1 MASRKMTFFEMWRS
15 KKERGELRRRTNQ
28 LRLDPSQMSQL
39 LGDTG
44 VRRALQNS
52 RIEGLLPPI
61 GMEVFRRLTPA
72 SLRWIEQPHE
82 AEEMALEMS
91 ERSEEVTE
99 NNMPKQTSDLETG
112 KPLPIFFGDPSH
124 DLLNTPLEEL
134 DPFYESQ
141 KTFIVV
147 NKDNIVHRFNAE
159 QACYLLSPFNPL
171 RTAAIRIYLHSLFNF
186 FILVTIL
193 TNCVLMTMSDPPAW
207 FKVAERVFTTIY
219 MFEVIIKVVSRG
231 FCFGKFTFLR
241 DPWNWL
247 DGMVISTGF
256 LMEFIDFGKVSVL
269 ATVPRVLKIFAVIPG
284 LKTSV
289 GALVRSLKR
298 LLNVIVLMLLCLSV
312 LALIGLLLFVGDLK
326 RKCVIWPSY
335 EIDNYTDYL
344 QDHVNYY
351 YRSGSL
357 DALLCGNTS
366 DSGRCPE
373 GYTCLKAGN
382 NPNYGYTSF
391 DSFGWSLLSVVRLMS
406 KDYWENLVEMTLRAA
421 GKRFLTFF
429 MLVVFPGCFH
439 VLSLAVAVVAMACC
453 EQEEAA
459 VGQLKQREGEF
470 GQILEA
476 IKRSEEDEGASRA
489 ALSPEPEK
497 KESVEGPDRDQRAC
511 SPCKSADCLLKW
523 NCCGCCRWIKQRLNI
538 FISSPFFDLGV
549 VICLVLNIIFM
560 CMEHYPMTERFSR
573 VLNEAHLVFTLIFAA
588 EMFLKLIAMNLD
600 GYFRVGWNIFDSL
613 LVAISLLELL
623 IVEHLPCVLM
633 MRVFRLAKWWPSFR
647 MLIKLIW
654 TSVRALWD
662 LTLVLLIMVFMFSVV
677 GMQLFQQDYKDN
689 VCRISV
695 DCHLPRWHFN
705 SFFHS
710 VHVIIRVLFGEW
722 IEVTWDCM
730 EVSSRTTCLIFFLM
744 VVVIGNLLLLNL
756 FVTLLLSS
764 FITEAEEKNNLQI
777 VITRINRTLGN
788 LLRKKTQLNPD
799 QADNE
804 KVPRKK
810 YLDSAASHELVLEVQ
825 DRGHLTSESCRAPTA
840 EAEETAEDDEETE
853 IKRYPEDSK
862 EQNGDTPKDC
872 CSNDGTGRVW
882 SNLRRACFSIV
893 QHKCFEYILLIIIL
907 LSSVALAFEDIHL
920 QHRQVLKTVVAR
932 AEQVFTCLFLVEMI
946 LKWIAFGL
954 KKYFTSTWTWIDFL
968 ILQVSVV
975 SLAADRFGF
984 SELGVFQSFRTLRA
998 LGLLRAVSRVQGL
1011 KVVVQALVRTVQSMF
1026 DLLLVVL
1033 VFWLAFSILGVNLF
1047 GGKFHYCSNE
1057 TSQEIISSLYIAN
1070 KSECLLLSMEE
1081 DSPDILWKSTE
1092 LNYDNVLSGYLSLLH
1107 LGLSADCVDVM
1118 YAAVDATW
1126 LESQPVFEYN
1136 SYMYLYFICFII
1148 GSFFT
1153 LNLFIRAVI
1162 DNLHRQKSSGNQI
1175 FITKEQH
1182 KYCMFVKTHM
1192 MKPQEPFPRPQNCCQ
1207 ARLFDLL
1214 TKRPFQVLMA
1224 VVVFLNMVTLM
1235 VVTDQETMEYEE
1247 VLPWLHLVFLIIYT
1261 IEFILKLIGL
1271 RHHYFTSGWNILDF
1285 VVLIFCIVGIFIGE
1299 LFFYSPLF
1307 TVLRV
1312 VHIFRILSWVTGI
1325 RKLLNAFMMS
1335 LPALF
1340 NIGLLYVI
1348 LMFISSLFGMLNF
1361 GYVKKDVRMDDMF
1374 NFETFGS
1381 SVICLLMITT
1391 SASWG
1396 GFLTPIMSTQP
1407 DCDPDMG
1414 NPGSTTRGNCGS
1426 PAVAIV
1432 FFITHICLTF
1442 LLVVCLYLTIILE
1455 TFKSEDGEPLSED
1468 DFQMFYKTWKK
1479 FDPEASQFIRYSE
1492 LSDFCDALQEPL
1504 KIPKTSSIK
1513 LTLTDL
1519 PLLSE
1524 DKVHCSEVLHALTTQ
1539 VLGDLG
1545 MNSMNSIKARLE
1557 EKFMTNSF
1565 KVSCEPISSSLQ
1577 GKQEDVEATILQQRA
1592 DEETAVQSV
1601 QGGVSASE

>member
-1 MASRKMTFFEMWRS
+1 
-15 KKERGELRRRTNQ
+15 
-28 LRLDPSQMSQL
+28 
-39 LGDTG
+39 
-44 VRRALQNS
+44 
-52 RIEGLLPPI
+52 
-61 GMEVFRRLTPA
+61 
-72 SLRWIEQPHE
+72 
-82 AEEMALEMS
+82 
-91 ERSEEVTE
+91 
-99 NNMPKQTSDLETG
+99 
-112 KPLPIFFGDPSH
+112 
-124 DLLNTPLEEL
+124 
-134 DPFYESQ
+134 
-141 KTFIVV
+141 
-147 NKDNIVHRFNAE
+147 
-159 QACYLLSPFNPL
+159 
-171 RTAAIRIYLHSLFNF
+171 
-186 FILVTIL
+186 
-193 TNCVLMTMSDPPAW
+193 
-207 FKVAERVFTTIY
+207 
-219 MFEVIIKVVSRG
+219 
-231 FCFGKFTFLR
+231 
-241 DPWNWL
+241 
-247 DGMVISTGF
+247 F

-284 LKTSV
+284 RLKTSV

-476 IKRSEEDEGASRA
+476 IKRSEEDEVRSCCSFKESFYLNVLLLNQGASRA

-497 KESVEGPDRDQRAC
+497 KESVEGTHARTRSHTLIKNESTLTQAQDIFNILLLTNIPLAPWRCGGLLGGILRWVRVTGGCGIQLVNQTNADFLQIPVSAAALDPLCVSGPDRDQRAC

-799 QADNE
+799 QLLNVVYNKLQILEADNE

-853 IKRYPEDSK
+853 IKTWKELLNQRPDEVGGVDWIRRAAPLFTAVMSSLFVKRYPEDSK

-872 CSNDGTGRVW
+872 CSNVDIDGTGRVW

-1162 DNLHRQKSSGNQI
+1162 DNLHRQKYSSGNQI